1 MTKNELVSAIAKRS
15 GISKADVEH
24 VINNSLNVIR
34 ETVAS
39 GDPIIIRGFG
49 TIEPKLRKAK
59 KARIIATGET
69 VNIPARKVPT
79 FKPCFSF
86 RQEVQ
91 NVKVFEGNNF

>member
-39 GDPIIIRGFG
+39 GDSIIIRGFG

-91 NVKVFEGNNF
+91 NGKVF

>member
-24 VINNSLNVIR
+24 VINNSMNVIR

-39 GDPIIIRGFG
+39 GDSIIIRGFG

-79 FKPCFSF
+79 FKPCFTF
-86 RQEVQ
+86 RQEVEDG
-91 NVKVFEGNNF
+91 KTFEGRNF